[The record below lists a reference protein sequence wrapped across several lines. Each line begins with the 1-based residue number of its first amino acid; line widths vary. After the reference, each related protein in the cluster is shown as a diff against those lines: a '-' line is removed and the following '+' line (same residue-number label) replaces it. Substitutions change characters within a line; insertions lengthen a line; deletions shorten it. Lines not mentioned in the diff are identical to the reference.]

1 MFSFYPYCFVLL
13 VGLMILHHRTYKSL
27 DLPVSS
33 EDQNS
38 YKFLRELNS
47 TPGQKTKKMKDA
59 ISGLLGFLPC
69 DITKSSEESSAVASC
84 DSSYLYHTLEHI
96 LDHAKNQQ
104 PWWYADTA

>member
-1 MFSFYPYCFVLL
+1 
-13 VGLMILHHRTYKSL
+13 MILHHRTYKSL

-47 TPGQKTKKMKDA
+47 TPDQKTKKMKDA
-59 ISGLLGFLPC
+59 MSGLLCFLLC
-69 DITKSSEESSAVASC
+69 DITKSSEESSAVPSC

-96 LDHAKNQQ
+96 LNHAKNQQ
-104 PWWYADTA
+104 PWWYADRV